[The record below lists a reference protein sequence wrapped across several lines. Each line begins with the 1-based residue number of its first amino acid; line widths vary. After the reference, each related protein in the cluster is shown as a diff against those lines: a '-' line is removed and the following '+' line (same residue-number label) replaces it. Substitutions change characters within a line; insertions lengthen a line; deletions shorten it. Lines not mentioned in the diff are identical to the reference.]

1 MNRRNKELNEKIK
14 QVSMEAQSWHY
25 RARFNESVVSV
36 LKNNLK
42 QAVAQGASQGREGCG
57 DSEVDD
63 AASSYGPPPLPSAAP
78 CRRRGPWL
86 AGPAGAGRYPCCCCR
101 AGTSACAGTVAG
113 LSTCAPSRTAK
124 TAGVPVFMS
133 DDPTTVFWICTGA
146 PASLVSPF
154 CTCILVL
161 PELMM

>member
-1 MNRRNKELNEKIK
+1 MKQRHVTFFLGAVEKAVGRKLREKEVQIESMNRRNKELNERIK

-63 AASSYGPPPLPSAAP
+63 AASSYGPSAPLGGDAVPAAGAMACRACRSREISVLLLP
-78 CRRRGPWL
+78 CRHL
-86 AGPAGAGRYPCCCCR
+86 CLCR
-101 AGTSACAGTVAG
+101 DCGGSVNVCP
-113 LSTCAPSRTAK
+113 LCRTTT

-133 DDPTTVFWICTGA
+133 
-146 PASLVSPF
+146 
-154 CTCILVL
+154 
-161 PELMM
+161 